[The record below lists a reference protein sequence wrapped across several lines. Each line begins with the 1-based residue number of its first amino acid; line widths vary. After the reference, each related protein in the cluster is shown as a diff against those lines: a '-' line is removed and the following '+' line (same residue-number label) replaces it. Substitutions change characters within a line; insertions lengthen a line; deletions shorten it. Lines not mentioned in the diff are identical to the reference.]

1 MAHRRGAVTGAGLSV
16 GAAHYYARIYG
27 PARAGCLAGLRRAG
41 CTEEEAEEIFA
52 TTLERIMG
60 KFDPTDSPYAPAQMV
75 SLLKKACQQKLI
87 DERRHR
93 SVLRMVPLEEAAG
106 HADVAAD
113 SPAEAAERHEAV
125 AIGRE
130 AIDSLPERDR
140 HLFLQRHQLHLSPE
154 EILRRNPGLSRRT
167 YRKLIQRANA
177 RALKTFEEIDSG
189 ERCKQMRSEYMRRYV
204 AGEAS
209 ERELKMVGL
218 HLRSCRSC
226 RLRAAQMR
234 THLHDVA
241 SGLAAALVAGGAR
254 RGHLADWMARALD
267 AASER
272 GQALAE
278 ATRHA
283 RERLRELG
291 LRTPLGSPG
300 SGGDTV
306 AGQIAGLSVAKAV
319 PICATGAL
327 AVGCLAAGIAP
338 SLDVSRTP
346 EPHRPAVSRE
356 AASRTFGAGST
367 ATAPYAPTV
376 TPAPSTTASDSA
388 GDRRAGSRQEVPPA
402 RRPRKLGSPSSDS
415 ASTPAQQ
422 AGVEFGGDSTGA
434 GQPYTPLPPAPAAE
448 TEEEASAGTGGQ
460 VNRSRSAG
468 AAPRSSSQGG
478 SEFGM

>member
-1 MAHRRGAVTGAGLSV
+1 
-16 GAAHYYARIYG
+16 
-27 PARAGCLAGLRRAG
+27 
-41 CTEEEAEEIFA
+41 
-52 TTLERIMG
+52 
-60 KFDPTDSPYAPAQMV
+60 
-75 SLLKKACQQKLI
+75 
-87 DERRHR
+87 
-93 SVLRMVPLEEAAG
+93 MVPLEDAAG
-106 HADVAAD
+106 HADVAAEG
-113 SPAEAAERHEAV
+113 PAEVAERREAV

-140 HLFLQRHQLHLSPE
+140 LLFLQRHQLHLSPE

-189 ERCKQMRSEYMRRYV
+189 ERCKRMHSEYMQRYV

-209 ERELKMVGL
+209 EKELKMVGL

-226 RLRAAQMR
+226 RVHAARMH

-241 SGLAAALVAGGAR
+241 SGLAAALAAGGAH
-254 RGHLADWMARALD
+254 RGHLADWITRASD
-267 AASER
+267 AASDR

-291 LRTPLGSPG
+291 QRTLLGSPG
-300 SGGDTV
+300 SGGDAV

-338 SLDVSRTP
+338 SLDVLGVAES
-346 EPHRPAVSRE
+346 HRPAVSRE
-356 AASRTFGAGST
+356 AAGRPVDAGGT
-367 ATAPYAPTV
+367 GTAPSVPSV
-376 TPAPSTTASDSA
+376 TPAPSTTASSGAEERHA
-388 GDRRAGSRQEVPPA
+388 GREREIPPP
-402 RRPRKLGSPSSDS
+402 RRPRKLSNPSSDS

-422 AGVEFGGDSTGA
+422 AGVEFGADSAGA
-434 GQPYTPLPPAPAAE
+434 GQPFTPLPPAPAGEA
-448 TEEEASAGTGGQ
+448 EEAPAGTGGQ
-460 VNRSRSAG
+460 VTRSRNAG
-468 AAPRSSSQGG
+468 AAPESTSQGG